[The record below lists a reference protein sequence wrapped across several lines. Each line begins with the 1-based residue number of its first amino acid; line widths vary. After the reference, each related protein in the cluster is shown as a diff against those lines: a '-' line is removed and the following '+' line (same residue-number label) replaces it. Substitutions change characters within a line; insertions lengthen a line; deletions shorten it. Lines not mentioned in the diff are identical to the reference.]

1 MQASLPATSLLPAS
15 PGGPNGSKNASAG
28 TASIGTSASPQ
39 AKAGNGTPQCFSDLL
54 DHACEAETVTPEDG
68 ANEMT
73 VEGQGSAQ
81 DVPAPEL
88 AQLLN
93 QLITGGV
100 RAAADPKATD
110 QTAANRGAATL
121 TTTPLQPGLAT
132 KGQTAEVQ
140 AITKGIPKGLV
151 STAESR
157 TGEAL
162 AAKATL
168 RKAMPGSLEA
178 DTAVSHDT
186 TKSLLT
192 SPLGDNLKLEAPSV
206 SKAVEGRAQ
215 PAQTSVPQAVGNL
228 LAQGAGVAGA
238 TTAMSTG
245 TTPTAAY
252 SAIPHEIHH
261 AEFVPAF
268 SARIAMLVRDG
279 VEEAHLHLNPVEMGP
294 VALKLSLDG
303 QQVRVD
309 MTAEQAGTRQVLEQS
324 MPALAGALRDAGFT
338 LAGGGV
344 FQPSDEA
351 PGRARNSPAG
361 SEVGAGQPGQ
371 DDSAAW
377 SSASGQPSD
386 GRRPQ
391 DQAPGTMPR
400 AFAATGMDGN
410 GATDSAMTLS
420 VPTGTDGTVRWP
432 AGTRLVD
439 MFA

>member
-1 MQASLPATSLLPAS
+1 MQASLLTTSLLPAS
-15 PGGPNGSKNASAG
+15 PGGPNGGKNACAG
-28 TASIGTSASPQ
+28 PASIGTSASSQ
-39 AKAGNGTPQCFSDLL
+39 AKAGTGTPQCFSNLL
-54 DHACEAETVTPEDG
+54 DHACEAETAEPEDN
-68 ANEMT
+68 AKETT
-73 VEGQGSAQ
+73 VEDQSSVQ
-81 DVPAPEL
+81 DVAAPEL

-93 QLITGGV
+93 QLIKGGV
-100 RAAADPKATD
+100 RAGADPKATD
-110 QTAANRGAATL
+110 QTAPNRVAATL
-121 TTTPLQPGLAT
+121 TTAPLQAGLAI

-140 AITKGIPKGLV
+140 AMTKGFPKGLV

-162 AAKATL
+162 AAKATP

-178 DTAVSHDT
+178 DTAVYQDA
-186 TKSLLT
+186 TKALLT
-192 SPLGDNLKLEAPSV
+192 SPPGDNLKLEAPSV

-215 PAQTSVPQAVGNL
+215 QAQTPLPQVVGNL
-228 LAQGAGVAGA
+228 LAQSAGVAG
-238 TTAMSTG
+238 
-245 TTPTAAY
+245 TPTAMNTGTAPTAAD
-252 SAIPHEIHH
+252 SAIPYEMHH

-268 SARIAMLVRDG
+268 SARIATLVRDG
-279 VEEAHLHLNPVEMGP
+279 VEQAHLHLNPVEMGP

-309 MTAEQAGTRQVLEQS
+309 MTAEHAATRQVLEQS

-351 PGRARNSPAG
+351 SGRARNNPAG
-361 SEVGAGQPGQ
+361 SEAGAGQPGQ
-371 DDSAAW
+371 DGSAAW
-377 SSASGQPSD
+377 TSASGESSD

-391 DQAPGTMPR
+391 GEAPGTMER
-400 AFAATGMDGN
+400 AVAATGMEGN
-410 GATDSAMTLS
+410 GVPDSAMTLS
-420 VPTGTDGTVRWP
+420 VPTSADGTVRWP